1 MAEERFDQP
10 TPHPLSERDLGPIE
24 PLTPGKIL
32 NIAQN
37 YIAASFHY
45 QRLGRKIEETT
56 GPLDA
61 DVLDEYSYQTGRCQ
75 ALKEVLEELGQGRLA
90 SVVDGQVNQM
100 FEQS

>member
-24 PLTPGKIL
+24 PLTPRKIL

-37 YIAASFHY
+37 YIKASLHHE
-45 QRLGRKIEETT
+45 RLGRKIEETAE
-56 GPLDA
+56 LLND
-61 DVLDEYSYQTGRCQ
+61 DVLDEHIYQAGRRQ

-90 SVVDGQVNQM
+90 SVVDERVNQM